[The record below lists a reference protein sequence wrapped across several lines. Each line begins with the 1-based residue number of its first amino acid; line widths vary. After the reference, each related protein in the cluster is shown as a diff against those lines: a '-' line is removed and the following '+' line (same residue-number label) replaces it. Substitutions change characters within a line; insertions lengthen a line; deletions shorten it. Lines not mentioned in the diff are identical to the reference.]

1 MRSIEEIEKDITA
14 CQAELTDVRHEMETF
29 EPDEKEAEDAFDD
42 MLDGCYEPFRIGY
55 LEYSPSQVL
64 REVDPIA
71 YRCGVNDFVDSEPAD
86 RWSGYSELAEREEE
100 LNDEL
105 TNLED
110 ELYELVKQE
119 AKAALEHATRKGDLI

>member
-29 EPDEKEAEDAFDD
+29 EPDEKEAEDAFND
-42 MLDGCYEPFRIGY
+42 MLDECYGPFRIGRM
-55 LEYSPSQVL
+55 EYCPSRVL
-64 REVDPIA
+64 WEVDPIA
-71 YRCGVNDFVDSEPAD
+71 YYCGLDEFVDSEPKN
-86 RWSGYSELAEREEE
+86 RWPDYCDLEEREEE

-105 TNLED
+105 TDLED

-119 AKAALEHATRKGDLI
+119 AKAALEHATRNGDLI